1 MILILS
7 TTRIEGLEGTY
18 ATPNLIGPADL
29 NHADIVYTD
38 NERVID
44 LAKKFN
50 VEVRD
55 FPKHPPTVK
64 EGTPPQSPQS
74 PKNEE
79 KEEVGASEPENVL
92 TPLDIPE
99 TKVVTGPEDM
109 DDETL
114 RAYAI
119 GQGIT
124 RANSMKRDTIIAK
137 LNKNK

>member
-29 NHADIVYTD
+29 NHAEVVYTD

-50 VEVRD
+50 VEIRD

-79 KEEVGASEPENVL
+79 KEDLGATDSQDVL

-99 TKVVTGPEDM
+99 TKVVTGPQDM

-114 RAYAI
+114 RAYAK
-119 GQGIT
+119 GQGLKRIK
-124 RANSMKRDTIIAK
+124 NMKRETILAK
-137 LNKNK
+137 LEELK